1 MSFEKDLSPE
11 SVQAIQAHRR
21 KTESGTLMREEQE
34 KIAARRGRDEQYKHQ
49 YLMTEIVED

>member
-1 MSFEKDLSPE
+1 
-11 SVQAIQAHRR
+11 
-21 KTESGTLMREEQE
+21 MREEQE